1 MMTQAQ
7 IPGGFL
13 LAIEGIDGAG
23 KTTLA
28 TSLGAVLKNVG
39 LGVTIGKEPTAGP
52 WGTKLRQSAIEGR
65 LDAAEEL
72 RYLLL
77 DRREHVESVI
87 APALARGE
95 VMILD
100 RYYPS
105 NVAYQGAAGLDV
117 HELLAAND
125 FAPKPD
131 LLLVLDVEP
140 DEGLSRIRARG
151 DKPNHFEDI
160 DNLERCRA
168 IFLAPDLL
176 DATIIDARNDA
187 ATVLAMARELTYQA
201 VIGKLGERP
210 AWVEG
215 ITSRSTAPP
224 HA

>member
-1 MMTQAQ
+1 MTQVQ
-7 IPGGFL
+7 IPGGLL

-28 TSLGAVLKNVG
+28 ASLGAVLRGVG
-39 LGVTIGKEPTAGP
+39 LGVTTGKEPTTGT

-65 LDAAEEL
+65 LDASEEL

-87 APALARGE
+87 VPALERGE

-105 NVAYQGAAGLDV
+105 TVAYQGAAGLDV
-117 HELLAAND
+117 HQLLAQND

-131 LLLVLDVEP
+131 LLLVLDLDP
-140 DEGLSRIRARG
+140 AEGLSRIRARG
-151 DKPNHFEDI
+151 DKPNHFEDA
-160 DNLERCRA
+160 DNLAQCRA
-168 IFLAPDLL
+168 IFLRPGLL
-176 DATIIDARNDA
+176 EATVIDAGSDA
-187 ATVLAMARELTYQA
+187 DTVLAVARELTYQA

-210 AWVEG
+210 AWVEA
-215 ITSRSTAPP
+215 ITSRTVVPP
-224 HA
+224 RH